1 MEDDARTGDRAPEV
15 PGYDVGRCLGRGGS
29 ATVWLVT
36 EQSTGRAYALK
47 CFPCR
52 SANDG
57 EATEARDPEE
67 GMRRE
72 VRILS
77 ALAHEHLVKARS
89 VVRIRSPRGGAPSG
103 DGDGGTPF
111 ADDDGGGASSDGGDG
126 AGGDGDSGDGLG
138 LVLDYAPG
146 GSLGGL
152 VAGRGKLGAGE
163 TVTILTPLAQAL
175 AYLHGN
181 GFTHGD
187 LSPGNVLFTA
197 HGKPLLADLG
207 VARMVADPG
216 DVSQAG
222 TDGFRDPAPVDAVR
236 AGLQP
241 ERDVYSLAALGWY
254 CLTGRAPEP
263 GPQRPPLPLL
273 VPDVPA
279 ALAAALEAGMHE
291 DRRQRPPA
299 AEFAAA
305 IYRSAEAAPVDL
317 SVSVHATV
325 IPELLTR
332 RALPRSARERR
343 AARRR
348 GWLGR
353 TWRRRRRLP
362 GSRSPRNRLRRN
374 WHRRNRLPRNGLP
387 PGTATQ
393 TTPGPAAQTTPVTQT
408 APGSGPGSRRPG
420 AAPAGAHRRLPGTQ
434 QVARPRR
441 VRAVARRQAAGALL
455 AVSLLAV
462 ALLGV
467 ALLGGAWLLA
477 GGRVTLAPF
486 PELVPPP
493 GAATEAATEA
503 PPGAA
508 TEAAT
513 TPDPSGAAPPAGPQA
528 GAPAEA
534 EVRADLDA
542 LLASVDPEEAV
553 RGLARLRSL
562 AFSSGNFRLLDQ
574 VNVPG
579 SAAAGADGRISAL
592 LTESGHVLA
601 GFATVLTR
609 VEGAAGGTATR
620 AVVAVSAA
628 TTPYREQDSAGKVVA
643 DAAATPEQRLQLVLV
658 PVDGRWRI
666 QEILPEESAA
676 G

>member
-1 MEDDARTGDRAPEV
+1 MEDDTRTGDRAPEV

-52 SANDG
+52 SANVG
-57 EATEARDPEE
+57 AATEARDPEE

-77 ALAHEHLVKARS
+77 ALTHDHLVKARS
-89 VVRIRSPRGGAPSG
+89 VVRIRSTLGGAPSG
-103 DGDGGTPF
+103 DGDGGAPHT
-111 ADDDGGGASSDGGDG
+111 DDDSCDGGS
-126 AGGDGDSGDGLG
+126 AEGLG

-299 AEFAAA
+299 AEFAAT

-343 AARRR
+343 AATRR

-353 TWRRRRRLP
+353 TWRRRRRFP
-362 GSRSPRNRLRRN
+362 GNRSPRNWLRRN
-374 WHRRNRLPRNGLP
+374 RRPRNGP
-387 PGTATQ
+387 PSGPVSQTA
-393 TTPGPAAQTTPVTQT
+393 PVSQTTPVTQ
-408 APGSGPGSRRPG
+408 AAQGLGPGSRRSG
-420 AAPAGAHRRLPGTQ
+420 AAPAGARRSLPGTHQ
-434 QVARPRR
+434 GARPRR
-441 VRAVARRQAAGALL
+441 VRAAARRRAAGAPL
-455 AVSLLAV
+455 AVALLAV

-477 GGRVTLAPF
+477 GGRVIPVPF

-493 GAATEAATEA
+493 VAATEA
-503 PPGAA
+503 P
-508 TEAAT
+508 T
-513 TPDPSGAAPPAGPQA
+513 TPVRSGAVPPAGPQA

-609 VEGAAGGTATR
+609 VEGTAGGTATR

-628 TTPYREQDSAGKVVA
+628 TTPYREQDPAGEVVA

-666 QEILPEESAA
+666 QEILPEVSSA